1 MQQYEPTKDQA
12 PLRQNAMNKLDLD
25 NEDASLNPISP
36 MREMGAYEALWTR
49 QGMSWKRM
57 ADLFRNDPTALP
69 SDFVP
74 PSEADSTARRV
85 LGMLRERGVNPFG
98 VRIHHAGEYPLKL
111 RDARNPVEMLYYQGT
126 WELSEKRGF
135 CIVGSRK
142 ASADGQR
149 RAARLA
155 RELVKRD
162 FAVVSGLATGIDSAA
177 HNAAI
182 EAGGVTIGVIGTPL
196 GEFYPKENR
205 ALQELIAREHL
216 LISQVPVIRYSEEP
230 FRNKRQYF
238 PERNATMS
246 ALTEGTIIVEAA
258 ETSGT
263 LTQAR
268 AALHQG
274 RKLFILD
281 SCFQRT
287 DITWPA
293 RFEAKG
299 AIRVREPEDIWGAI
313 DQ

>member
-1 MQQYEPTKDQA
+1 
-12 PLRQNAMNKLDLD
+12 MNRLTLN
-25 NEDASLNPISP
+25 NEDISFNSISP

-57 ADLFRNDPTALP
+57 ADMFRGDPDALP
-69 SDFVP
+69 SDFVSS
-74 PSEADSTARRV
+74 SEADAMARRV
-85 LGMLRERGVNPFG
+85 LDMLNDRGVNPFG
-98 VRIHHAGEYPLKL
+98 IRIHHAGEYPVKL
-111 RDARNPVEMLYYQGT
+111 RDAKNPVEMLYYQGT
-126 WELSEKRGF
+126 WELSEMRSL

-142 ASADGQR
+142 PSDDGLL

-155 RELVKRD
+155 KELVKRD
-162 FAVVSGLATGIDSAA
+162 YAVVSGLATGIDSAA
-177 HNAAI
+177 HNAALK
-182 EAGGVTIGVIGTPL
+182 AGGTTIAVIGTPL
-196 GEFYPKENR
+196 GEFYPKENQ
-205 ALQELIAREHL
+205 ALQNHIAKEHL
-216 LISQVPVIRYSEEP
+216 LISQVPVVRYSEEP

-246 ALTEGTIIVEAA
+246 AMTEGTIIVEAA

-268 AALHQG
+268 AAMHQG

-293 RFEAKG
+293 RFEKQG
-299 AIRVREPEDIWGAI
+299 AVRVRTPDDIWNSL